1 MAKINEPKA
10 NILIVDDTPAN
21 LRLLALMLNT
31 QGYRIRIAEDGPR
44 ALESVRANPPDLM
57 LLDVMMPGMNGY
69 EVCMQL
75 RGDAATRDI
84 PIIFISALDDTQ
96 NKINAFTA
104 GGVDYVTKPFHVE
117 EVLARVETHLA
128 LRDLQKQ
135 LQAAN
140 CELAKSNAE
149 LEQRVAA
156 RTAELA
162 ALNAAYQRFVPQ
174 EFLAYL
180 NKPSVVEVQ
189 LGDHVQ
195 RDMTVLRCNIQA
207 FTARSELMT
216 PQASFDFLNAY
227 LGQVTPI
234 IREHQGIVDQYLDDG
249 VMALFSGT
257 ADQALQAAIAMQRP
271 ITEYNRQLLK
281 DGLDPIMIG
290 VGLHTGDLTLGIIGD
305 TQRLQGAVISDAVD
319 LAARLQELCKVY
331 GTSII
336 ASGQTVARLTDAAQY
351 GRRFVDKVE
360 VRGEEKPIAAYEILD
375 GETESTRELKL
386 KTRKDFEE
394 GLQLLYNGKFG
405 QAHGRFTRVL
415 EQNPDDPAAQI
426 YLQRSANSM
435 HQFSVE

>member
-1 MAKINEPKA
+1 MAKINAPKA

-31 QGYRIRIAEDGPR
+31 QGYRIRIAEDGAR
-44 ALESVRANPPDLM
+44 ALESVQANPPDLM

-75 RGDAATRDI
+75 RKDPSTRDI

-128 LRDLQKQ
+128 LRELQKQ

-140 CELAKSNAE
+140 SELARSNAE

-180 NKPSVVEVQ
+180 NKPNVIEVQ
-189 LGDHVQ
+189 PGDHVQ
-195 RDMTVLRCNIQA
+195 QDMTILLANVQA
-207 FTARSELMT
+207 FAARSEHMT

-227 LGQVTPI
+227 LGLVTPI
-234 IREHQGIVDQYLDDG
+234 IREHQGIVDRYLGDG
-249 VMALFSGT
+249 IMALFSGT
-257 ADQALQAAIAMQRP
+257 ADRALQSAIAMQRAV
-271 ITEYNRQLLK
+271 TEYNRQLVK
-281 DGLDPIMIG
+281 DGLDPITIG
-290 VGLHTGDLTLGIIGD
+290 VGLHTGSLMLGIIGD
-305 TQRLQGAVISDAVD
+305 AQRLQGTVISEAVD
-319 LAARLQELCKVY
+319 LATRLQELCQVY

-336 ASGQTVARLTDAAQY
+336 ASSQTLGGVTDAAKY
-351 GRRFVDKVE
+351 SRRFLAQVQVQ
-360 VRGEEKPIAAYEILD
+360 GEAKSVGAFEILD
-375 GETESTRELKL
+375 GEGESTRELKL
-386 KTRKDFEE
+386 KTRRDFEE
-394 GLQLLYNGKFG
+394 GLQLHYNGKFS
-405 QAHGRFTRVL
+405 QAYARFTRVL
-415 EQNPDDPAAQI
+415 EQNPDDPAAQL
-426 YLQRSANSM
+426 YQQRSASSM
-435 HQFSVE
+435 HQFSVD